1 MSSWRRAALVFLGL
15 LFLSMVAT
23 RFQVVASS
31 AVTAAILPVTQ
42 GFNVVADNLRAAWTT
57 LLEDRDLKTENT
69 VLKTENDRLR
79 AQNEQYSRELSR
91 LRQAQLIRDTQAPNI
106 LGIASIIAV
115 DPSPLLSRLTVN
127 RGADSGVKRFMP
139 ATVPAGLVGQV
150 TSVAASSS
158 VVTTLVDPESSV
170 GVTLA
175 RNRGGRG
182 LAVGQPPDRL
192 RASFPA
198 TLDLQV
204 GDELV
209 TSSLGGVYPV
219 GIKVGTVEKVL
230 PLGPN
235 DVNRT
240 VIVKPAVDV
249 NTLEEVAILGRL

>member
-1 MSSWRRAALVFLGL
+1 MSGWRRAALLYLGL
-15 LFLSMVAT
+15 LALSLIAT
-23 RFQVVASS
+23 RFQVVAST
-31 AVTAAILPVTQ
+31 AVTAAIHPVTEVF
-42 GFNVVADNLRAAWTT
+42 GAVADNLRGAWTT
-57 LLEDRDLKTENT
+57 LVEERDLAARNATLT
-69 VLKTENDRLR
+69 RQNDTLR
-79 AQNEQYSRELSR
+79 AQNEQYLRELSR
-91 LRQAQLIRDTQAPNI
+91 LRQARLIRDTQAPNI

-115 DPSPLLSRLTVN
+115 DPSPLLSRLTVS
-127 RGADSGVKRFMP
+127 RGADAGVKRFMP

-150 TSVAASSS
+150 TNVAASSS

-192 RASFPA
+192 RATFPT
-198 TLDLQV
+198 TLPVKV

-219 GIKVGTVEKVL
+219 GIKVGTIEKVL

-240 VIVKPAVDV
+240 VIVKPTVDV